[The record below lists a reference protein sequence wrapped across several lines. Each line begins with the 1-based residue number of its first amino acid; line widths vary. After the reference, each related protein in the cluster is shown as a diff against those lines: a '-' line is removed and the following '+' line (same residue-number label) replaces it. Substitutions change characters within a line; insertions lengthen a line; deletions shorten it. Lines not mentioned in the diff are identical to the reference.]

1 MNEQELLERE
11 EALKQKEQELE
22 KREKKLDAFSAAMD
36 AKKKAIYGKLPM
48 TLKQVNTI
56 LYLALGALGIV
67 VVLILLEALGIFKI
81 GG

>member
-1 MNEQELLERE
+1 MTEQELLERE

-22 KREKKLDAFSAAMD
+22 QREEKLDAFSAAMD
-36 AKKKAIYGKLPM
+36 AKKRALYDKLPV
-48 TLKQVNTI
+48 TLRQVNTI

-67 VVLILLEALGIFKI
+67 VVLIVLEALGIFKV